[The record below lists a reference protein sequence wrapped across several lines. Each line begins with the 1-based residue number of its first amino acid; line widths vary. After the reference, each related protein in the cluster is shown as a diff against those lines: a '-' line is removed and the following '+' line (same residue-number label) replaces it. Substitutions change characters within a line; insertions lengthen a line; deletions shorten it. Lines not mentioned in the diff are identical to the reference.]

1 MIKARRVALRLC
13 TIVVL
18 ALSAMLVVVFLP
30 TRLKAPAAAQQS
42 TVITPDIPVIPPGQA
57 YRQTNLVS
65 DVPGFGAIQDPFLI
79 NPWGVTATATSPF
92 WVANNGTST
101 TQLFRG
107 DVLGS
112 PFALNPNPQTIT
124 IGGGLPTGAV
134 ANTTSDFAFT
144 PPGGSAGPARFIFGS
159 IFGNIVAWQPALG
172 TTTQIVKTNPG
183 HFYTGS

>member
-1 MIKARRVALRLC
+1 MIKARRVAFRLC

-42 TVITPDIPVIPPGQA
+42 TVITPDIPLIPPGQA

-65 DVPGFGAIQDPFLI
+65 DIPGFGAFQDPFLV
-79 NPWGVTATATSPF
+79 NPWGVTLTASSPF
-92 WVANNGTST
+92 WVSNNGTST

-107 DVLGS
+107 DVSGS

-124 IGGGLPTGAV
+124 IGGGLPTGVV
-134 ANTTSDFAFT
+134 ANTTSDFTVT
-144 PPGGSAGPARFIFGS
+144 PPGGVAARSEEHTSELQSQSNLVCRLLLEKKKKKS
-159 IFGNIVAWQPALG
+159 IQL
-172 TTTQIVKTNPG
+172 
-183 HFYTGS
+183 HRL